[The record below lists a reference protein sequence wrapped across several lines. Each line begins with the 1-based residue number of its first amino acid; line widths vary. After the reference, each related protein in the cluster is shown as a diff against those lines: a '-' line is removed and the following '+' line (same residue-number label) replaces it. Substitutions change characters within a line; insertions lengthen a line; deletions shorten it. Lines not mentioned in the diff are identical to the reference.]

1 MLMDI
6 PRSVAGGGSMLMG
19 ILRLV
24 TESSFMLVGI
34 LRLAAF
40 TSFMWV
46 DIPKSVAK
54 GGGGLCVGER
64 QKESREESRL

>member
-1 MLMDI
+1 MLMGI
-6 PRSVAGGGSMLMG
+6 PRLATFTSFMLMG

-24 TESSFMLVGI
+24 
-34 LRLAAF
+34 AF
-40 TSFMWV
+40 TSFMLMDV
-46 DIPKSVAK
+46 LKSVAE